1 MIQFSDLRINNLINY
16 QGEDITL
23 TEELFGKLLYEND
36 PEAIEP
42 VKLTKEWARD
52 LGFEVIDM
60 GDFWEFEKGDFK
72 MIQLKAPILN
82 RMMPISYLLFGEKKS
97 KHVKLPF
104 VHKLQNLY
112 FEIEGAELIPLKG

>member
-23 TEELFGKLLYEND
+23 TEELFGKVLYEND

-42 VKLTKEWARD
+42 VSLTKEWARD

-72 MIQLKAPILN
+72 MIQLKMPIMK

-97 KHVKLPF
+97 KHIKLPF

-112 FEIEGAELIPLKG
+112 FEIEGTELIPIKG